1 MYDEILILKCF
12 EDTSSPSFLR
22 TYVFITS
29 LRVVY
34 LLLQQIDSSISMILI
49 NDAWNDVIFEKKDVQ
64 RK

>member
-22 TYVFITS
+22 THVFITS